1 MKVVYFMNNED
12 KGGAALA
19 LIDLVKAIKKKY
31 PNIEPIVVTGKNN
44 SINIGLTKLGIE
56 NYYSSFRNFI
66 SSKKEP
72 SILWTAAYKIRHDFG
87 NYFAIKDLEKKID
100 FSKVD
105 LIHSNLNRIDIG
117 ALLSKKY
124 NIPHVWHLREHLR
137 IHHGSRLLDDNK
149 EKDFDVI
156 SIYKNPIEY
165 MERFNSKYIA
175 ISESVK
181 QEWIAKGLS
190 EGRIEKVY
198 DGVDILN
205 HKEIYKKNN
214 ERIRI
219 VFLGGLV
226 KAKGQ
231 EDFLKLF
238 INMPTELLSEFEL
251 DFFGVGSKEY
261 KKYLLSM
268 VEDNKLNNI
277 KFMEYDAN
285 IRKKLKNYDIG
296 VNFSYHEG
304 FGRVFVEYMNSGLC
318 VLCTE
323 NGASKELIEDKV
335 TGFFVDRFNQDE
347 FNELLL
353 DISKNRNKIHSMGI
367 EGSKRAVKFSIDTHA
382 SNIENVYRNILR
394 NS

>member
-19 LIDLVKAIKKKY
+19 LIDLVKVIKKKY

-44 SINIGLTKLGIE
+44 SINIELTKLGIE

-156 SIYKNPIEY
+156 SIYNNPIDY
-165 MERFNSKYIA
+165 MEQFNSKYIA

-181 QEWIAKGLS
+181 QEWITKGLS
-190 EGRIEKVY
+190 EEKIEKVY
-198 DGVDILN
+198 DGVDILE
-205 HKEIYKKNN
+205 HKEIYKKDN

-268 VEDNKLNNI
+268 VKDNKLNNI

-323 NGASKELIEDKV
+323 NGASKELIDDKV
-335 TGFFVDRFNQDE
+335 TGFFVDRYNQHKFNC
-347 FNELLL
+347 LMS
-353 DISKNRNKIHSMGI
+353 DIAKDRKLIHKIGLYSIGK
-367 EGSKRAVKFSIDTHA
+367 SQNFSIDKHVQSIVT
-382 SNIENVYRNILR
+382 VYNTLKRR
-394 NS
+394 

>member
-1 MKVVYFMNNED
+1 MRIVYFMNNED

-19 LIDLVKAIKKKY
+19 LIDLVKVIKKKY
-31 PNIEPIVVTGKNN
+31 PYIEPIVVTGKNN
-44 SINIGLTKLGIE
+44 NLNIELTKLGVE

-66 SSKKEP
+66 SLKKEP

-137 IHHGSRLLDDNK
+137 IYHGSRLLDDNK

-156 SIYKNPIEY
+156 SIYNDPIDY
-165 MERFNSKYIA
+165 MEQFNSKYIA

-190 EGRIEKVY
+190 EGKIEKVY
-198 DGVDILN
+198 DGVDIFD

-214 ERIRI
+214 KRIRI

-277 KFMEYDAN
+277 KFMEYDLN
-285 IRKKLKNYDIG
+285 IRKKLENYDIG

-323 NGASKELIEDKV
+323 NGASRELIEDKV
-335 TGFFVDRFNQDE
+335 TGFFVDRYNQHKFNCLMSDIVKDR
-347 FNELLL
+347 EL
-353 DISKNRNKIHSMGI
+353 IYKIGLYSI
-367 EGSKRAVKFSIDTHA
+367 EKSQNFSIDKHVH
-382 SNIENVYRNILR
+382 NVVAVYNTLKRR
-394 NS
+394 

>member
-1 MKVVYFMNNED
+1 MKIVYFMNNED

-19 LIDLVKAIKKKY
+19 LIDLVKVIKKKY

-44 SINIGLTKLGIE
+44 SINIELTKLGIE
-56 NYYSSFRNFI
+56 NYSSSFRNFI
-66 SSKKEP
+66 SSKKQP
-72 SILWTAAYKIRHDFG
+72 SILWTIAYKIRHDIG
-87 NYFAIKDLEKKID
+87 NYFSIKDLEKKID
-100 FSKVD
+100 FSKID

-124 NIPHVWHLREHLR
+124 NIPHVWHLREHVR
-137 IHHGSRLLDDNK
+137 IHFGNSLLDDSK
-149 EKDFDVI
+149 AKGFDVI
-156 SIYKNPIEY
+156 SIYNDPIDY

-181 QEWIAKGLS
+181 QEWITKGLS
-190 EGRIEKVY
+190 EEKIEKVY

-205 HKEIYKKNN
+205 HKEIYKKDN

-251 DFFGVGSKEY
+251 DFFGEGSREY
-261 KKYLLSM
+261 KKYLLSI
-268 VEDNKLNNI
+268 VENNKLAKI
-277 KFMEYDAN
+277 RFMEYDPR
-285 IRKKLKNYDIG
+285 IRTKLVNYDIG
-296 VNFSYHEG
+296 VNVSYHEG

-323 NGASKELIEDKV
+323 NGGSNELIEDKV
-335 TGFFVDRFNQDE
+335 TGFFVDRYNQHKFNCLMSDIVKDR
-347 FNELLL
+347 EL
-353 DISKNRNKIHSMGI
+353 IHKIGLYSI
-367 EGSKRAVKFSIDTHA
+367 EKSQNFSIDKHVH
-382 SNIENVYRNILR
+382 NVVAVYNTLKRR
-394 NS
+394 